1 MKFIKLFPVLL
12 AVLIVAAC
20 SASKKATTPT
30 VSAPPAPAVPAA
42 PVAKAANGVFAPGNE
57 ELTAIQAKYK
67 DVTMHTLTDGYAI
80 YTGTCTGC
88 HGAKSIYKRPED
100 AWRGII
106 DDMAL
111 KAKITDVQ
119 KDAVYKYVMAI
130 KATQP
135 KEAK

>member
-1 MKFIKLFPVLL
+1 MKFIKLPSIFL

-20 SASKKATTPT
+20 SASKKTSTSTA
-30 VSAPPAPAVPAA
+30 SAPPHPAPVT
-42 PVAKAANGVFAPGNE
+42 PVAKPASGVFSPGNE
-57 ELTAIQAKYK
+57 ELTAIQAKYN
-67 DVTMHTLTDGYAI
+67 DVTMRTLTDGYAI

-88 HGAKSIYKRPED
+88 HGAKSIYKRPEE

-106 DDMAL
+106 DDMAI
-111 KAKITDVQ
+111 KAKISDVQ

-135 KEAK
+135 KEVK